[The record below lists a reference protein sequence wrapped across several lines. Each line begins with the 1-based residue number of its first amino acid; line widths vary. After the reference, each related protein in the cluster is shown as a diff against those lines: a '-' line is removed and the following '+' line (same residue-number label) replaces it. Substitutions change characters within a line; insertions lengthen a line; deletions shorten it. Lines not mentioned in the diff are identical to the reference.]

1 MEPIMKD
8 EKLVLL
14 YSKEDIARKV
24 TDLANQISKDYDGK
38 KVILICILK
47 GAFIFLAD
55 LIRNLRIPLKIDFVR
70 LASYGSQ
77 TRSLGDINIT
87 KDIELSIEGKDVVV
101 VEDIV
106 DTGLTTSYLIERLKA
121 KKPNSL
127 RLCVLIEKRERREV
141 NIEADYVGFRL
152 EEGFIVGYGLDF
164 DERYRHLPEI
174 YKIVEE

>member
-1 MEPIMKD
+1 MKE

-14 YSKEDIARKV
+14 YSREEIARKV
-24 TDLANQISKDYDGK
+24 TDLANQISKDYDDK
-38 KVILICILK
+38 EVILICILK
-47 GAFIFLAD
+47 GAFIFLSD
-55 LIRNLRIPLKIDFVR
+55 LIRSLRMPLKIDFVR

-77 TRSLGDINIT
+77 TRSSGDIRIT

-106 DTGLTTSYLIERLKA
+106 DTGLTTSYFIERLKA
-121 KKPNSL
+121 KNPNSL
-127 RLCVLIEKRERREV
+127 RLCALIEKKERREV
-141 NIEADYVGFRL
+141 NIEADYVGFIL

-174 YKIVEE
+174 YRIVQE

>member
-1 MEPIMKD
+1 MKQ

-14 YSKEDIARKV
+14 YSREEIARKV
-24 TDLANQISKDYDGK
+24 TDIADQISRDYDDK
-38 KVILICILK
+38 EVILICILK
-47 GAFIFLAD
+47 GAFIFLSD
-55 LIRNLRIPLKIDFVR
+55 LIRNLRMPLKIDFVR

-77 TRSLGDINIT
+77 TRSSGGISIT
-87 KDIELSIEGKDVVV
+87 KDIEMSIEGKDVVV

-106 DTGLTTSYLIERLKA
+106 DTGLTTSYFIERLKA

-127 RLCVLIEKRERREV
+127 RLCALIEKKERREV
-141 NIEADYVGFRL
+141 NIEADYVGFIL

-174 YKIVEE
+174 YRIVEE

>member
-1 MEPIMKD
+1 MKD

-14 YSKEDIARKV
+14 YSKEEIARKV

-47 GAFIFLAD
+47 GAFIFFAD
-55 LIRNLRIPLKIDFVR
+55 LIRNLRIPLEIDFVR

-121 KKPNSL
+121 KNPNSL
-127 RLCVLIEKRERREV
+127 RLCALIEKRERREV
-141 NIEADYVGFRL
+141 NIEANYVGFRL

-164 DERYRHLPEI
+164 NERYRHLPEI
-174 YKIVEE
+174 YKIVEELRK

>member
-1 MEPIMKD
+1 MKE

-14 YSKEDIARKV
+14 YSREEIVRKV
-24 TDLANQISKDYDGK
+24 KDIANQISKDYDGK
-38 KVILICILK
+38 EVILICILK
-47 GAFIFLAD
+47 GAFVFLAD

-87 KDIELSIEGKDVVV
+87 KDIELSIEGKNVLV

-121 KKPNSL
+121 KNPNSL
-127 RLCVLIEKRERREV
+127 RLCVLIEKKERREV
-141 NIEADYVGFRL
+141 NIEADYVGFIL

-164 DERYRHLPEI
+164 DERYRYLPEI
-174 YKIVEE
+174 YRIVD

>member
-1 MEPIMKD
+1 MKE

-14 YSKEDIARKV
+14 YSKEEIARKV

-38 KVILICILK
+38 EVILICILK

-77 TRSLGDINIT
+77 TRSSGDINIT

-106 DTGLTTSYLIERLKA
+106 DTGLTTSYIIERLKR

-127 RLCVLIEKRERREV
+127 RLCALIDKRERREI
-141 NIEADYVGFRL
+141 NIEADYVGFIV
-152 EEGFIVGYGLDF
+152 EEGFIVGYGIDF

-174 YKIVEE
+174 YRIVEELGS

>member
-1 MEPIMKD
+1 MKE

-14 YSKEDIARKV
+14 YSREEIAQKV
-24 TDLANQISKDYDGK
+24 TNLANQISKDYDDK
-38 KVILICILK
+38 EVILICILK
-47 GAFIFLAD
+47 GAFIFLSD
-55 LIRNLRIPLKIDFVR
+55 LIRNLRMPLKIDFVR

-77 TRSLGDINIT
+77 TRSSGDISIT

-106 DTGLTTSYLIERLKA
+106 DTGLTASYFIERLKA
-121 KKPNSL
+121 KNPNSL
-127 RLCVLIEKRERREV
+127 RLCALIEKKERREV
-141 NIEADYVGFRL
+141 NIEADYVGFIL

-174 YKIVEE
+174 YRIVQEP